1 MSSYLVIARK
11 WRPTLFEE
19 VVGQAHVTRTLV
31 NAISSNRVAH
41 AYIFSGPRGVG
52 KTTIARILAKGL
64 NCQNGPTSTPCN
76 ECGACASI
84 ANGSSVDVFEIDGA
98 SNTGVDNVRE
108 LRESVKFMPSQGRFK
123 VYIIDEVHMLSTPAF
138 NALLKTL
145 EEPPPHAVFIFA
157 TTEMHKIPLTILS
170 RCQHFDFKRIPL
182 QEIEAHLRKVV
193 TAEGIAAT
201 DDALF
206 AIAREADGSLR
217 DAQSLLDQVLAFADG
232 EITAA
237 DISEALGLMGSSILF
252 ELLESVIERDALKGL
267 NVVEKIYNFGYDL
280 KRSCAELLGALRD
293 LTVIKVTEIEGGAI
307 DAGVLELS
315 AHEFESMK
323 ALAAKV
329 GVERLH
335 MLFNIIS
342 GGYEEVSRSAYP
354 RYSFEMAFLR
364 ATHFDEV
371 DSVSGLVE
379 RLDRLGAGL
388 SRGGLLQPAL
398 SQNGPERKSGSE
410 SFRLAPA
417 GPPDTE
423 RAPKREVYP
432 EQGAQTH
439 AEPKKKTTAVE
450 TAGTRVAEVESVYPE
465 AGPADGPQ
473 GSPPGAGSLV
483 EHLGSG
489 IPSLA
494 GRLKSAIIKVDG
506 KTVDITVS
514 AEALVAFEMKET
526 QIKDLCK
533 GYLNVNSVTL
543 RVNAGAAQ
551 EAGKAEE
558 AEPQVEWAQ
567 RIFGGK
573 VIADGGRTNV

>member
-31 NAISSNRVAH
+31 NAINSDRVAH

-52 KTTIARILAKGL
+52 KTTTARILAKGL
-64 NCQNGPTSTPCN
+64 NCLNGPTSTPCN

-84 ANGSSVDVFEIDGA
+84 AAGSSVDVFEIDGA

-123 VYIIDEVHMLSTPAF
+123 VYIIDEVHMLSTAAF

-157 TTEMHKIPLTILS
+157 TTEMHKIPLTILL

-182 QEIEAHLRKVV
+182 SEIEAHLRKVV
-193 TAEGIAAT
+193 TAEGIAVT

-217 DAQSLLDQVLAFADG
+217 DSQSLLDQVLAFADG
-232 EITAA
+232 EITGA

-252 ELLESVIERDALKGL
+252 ELLESVIERDGFKGL

-293 LTVIKVTEIEGGAI
+293 LTVIKVTELEGAVV

-315 AHEFESMK
+315 AHEFERMK
-323 ALAAKV
+323 VLAAKV

-335 MLFNIIS
+335 MLFSIMS
-342 GGYEEVSRSAYP
+342 SGYEEVSRSAYP

-364 ATHFDEV
+364 AVHFDEV

-388 SRGGLLQPAL
+388 SRAGLTRSAMPQD
-398 SQNGPERKSGSE
+398 GPERKSGAQSL
-410 SFRLAPA
+410 SA
-417 GPPDTE
+417 GPPET
-423 RAPKREVYP
+423 ATPPKREVQQKQRARADAAP
-432 EQGAQTH
+432 VKEKEAPPIEEMKETGA
-439 AEPKKKTTAVE
+439 AEADS
-450 TAGTRVAEVESVYPE
+450 AY
-465 AGPADGPQ
+465 PADGAEE
-473 GSPPGAGSLV
+473 SPPGADTLV
-483 EHLGSG
+483 EYLKRGV
-489 IPSLA
+489 ISLA
-494 GRLKSAIIKVDG
+494 NDLKSAIITVDG
-506 KTVDITVS
+506 NVVDITVK
-514 AEALVAFEMKET
+514 AQGFVAVDMKKP
-526 QIKDLCK
+526 QIKSLCER
-533 GYLNVNSVTL
+533 YLNIDSVKL
-543 RVNAGAAQ
+543 SVNAGAAG
-551 EAGKAEE
+551 EAGKEAS
-558 AEPQVEWAQ
+558 AEPQVEWAE

-573 VIADGGRTNV
+573 VIA